1 MHIVIGIASTLCL
14 LINMTFWSSLLF
26 IVGIARIIIPIESW
40 RKICTSY
47 TVFIGETCIALNY
60 LWIKL
65 LHRPDFEI
73 QGLKNVNKSTWYI
86 ATANHQSWADI
97 LILQAVTNRK
107 IPLIRFFM
115 KDVLKWIPIVWIVGW
130 ALDMPFLSRYSEK
143 KIKENPSLRGGDIK
157 NMKKAFRR
165 LSTNPGTIFSFAEG
179 TRFTEKKHADQ
190 NSPYNKLLLPKAG
203 GIGITLSTMPYISY
217 LLDFTI
223 TYNSDSRDFWDFLC
237 GRMSEVKIK
246 VRKID
251 IPDSLLKKDYS
262 SQPEFRQE
270 LKNWLNDI
278 WEEKNKFLN
287 LN

>member
-1 MHIVIGIASTLCL
+1 MHVVIGIASTLCL
-14 LINMTFWSSLLF
+14 LINMTFWSSLLL
-26 IVGIARIIIPIESW
+26 IAGIARIIIPIESW

-143 KIKENPSLRGGDIK
+143 KIKEEGL
-157 NMKKAFRR
+157 M
-165 LSTNPGTIFSFAEG
+165 SFKGRKDKILAQ
-179 TRFTEKKHADQ
+179 FHEK
-190 NSPYNKLLLPKAG
+190 
-203 GIGITLSTMPYISY
+203 
-217 LLDFTI
+217 
-223 TYNSDSRDFWDFLC
+223 
-237 GRMSEVKIK
+237 
-246 VRKID
+246 
-251 IPDSLLKKDYS
+251 KKDYKNA
-262 SQPEFRQE
+262 
-270 LKNWLNDI
+270 LKHYQLSLQDPPT
-278 WEEKNKFLN
+278 
-287 LN
+287 

>member
-1 MHIVIGIASTLCL
+1 MHVVIGIASTLCL
-14 LINMTFWSSLLF
+14 LINMTFWSSLLL
-26 IVGIARIIIPIESW
+26 IASIARIIIPIESW

-143 KIKENPSLRGGDIK
+143 KIKENPSLRGGDIN

-270 LKNWLNDI
+270 LKNWLNNI